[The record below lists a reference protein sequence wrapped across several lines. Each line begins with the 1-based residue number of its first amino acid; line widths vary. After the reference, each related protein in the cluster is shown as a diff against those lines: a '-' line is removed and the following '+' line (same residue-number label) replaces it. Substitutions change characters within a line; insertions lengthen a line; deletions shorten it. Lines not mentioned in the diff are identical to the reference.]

1 MVNPILFTELE
12 ELGYIFVDESIS
24 ADTFDELPIT
34 DYDKRIEMSNVIDW
48 LRVEQDI
55 IVQVTYEGHTEEGGE
70 PKFIADVY
78 CRLDED
84 EEETND
90 EITRDYYEAKLDGI
104 EMAVEHIKR
113 KSK

>member
-1 MVNPILFTELE
+1 MTNPILFTELE
-12 ELGYIFVDESIS
+12 ELGYIFVNEGIS
-24 ADTFDELPIT
+24 ADTFDELPLT

-48 LRVEQDI
+48 LRLEHDI
-55 IVQVTYEGHTEEGGE
+55 VVQVTYEGHTLEGE

-78 CRLDED
+78 CYLEEG
-84 EEETND
+84 EEETDDDNA
-90 EITRDYYEAKLDGI
+90 IDYYEAKLDGI

>member
-1 MVNPILFTELE
+1 MTNLILFTELE

-48 LRVEQDI
+48 LRLEHNI
-55 IVQVTYEGHTEEGGE
+55 IVQVTYEGHTLEGK
-70 PKFIADVY
+70 PTFIADVWSY
-78 CRLDED
+78 LQEG

-90 EITRDYYEAKLDGI
+90 DNYIGYDEANLDGI
-104 EMAVEHIKR
+104 EMAVELV
-113 KSK
+113 KSRHK